1 MTPEEQAELL
11 GAVERDRA
19 ERERAAF
26 IRSAGEPPK
35 VDTRLS
41 FDAGSTTDPGTYYLY
56 RRMYGTYPQR
66 IITHP
71 EPTER
76 PADEQLREQLLNRG
90 PFTKTQN
97 LPQPDVSEPTE
108 WLSTPHTNTFAAAAD
123 AWARMAASASAPAW
137 AFESAAGFVDDWW
150 AERGTYFDE
159 AADFLNGGHQ
169 DGDPVDE
176 GPIPGDKEPTQ
187 RVFTGELPT
196 DIIDAGATGRPWSP
210 TEAEILADPDDAVEA
225 IDQLAQLA
233 PVHAPWL
240 TITTRTGSSA
250 VQPITIGYQIPSITT
265 MPA

>member
-1 MTPEEQAELL
+1 MTPEEQADLL

-26 IRSAGEPPK
+26 IRSAGEPPE
-35 VDTRLS
+35 VNTRLS

-66 IITHP
+66 VITHP

-76 PADEQLREQLLNRG
+76 PADEQLREQLLNTG

-97 LPQPDVSEPTE
+97 LPHPDASEPTE
-108 WLSTPHTNTFAAAAD
+108 WLSTPHTNSFAAAA
-123 AWARMAASASAPAW
+123 AAFERMSAASTP
-137 AFESAAGFVDDWW
+137 F
-150 AERGTYFDE
+150 YLFDE
-159 AADFLNGGHQ
+159 ASDFLNGGHQ

-196 DIIDAGATGRPWSP
+196 DIIDAGATGRSWSP
-210 TEAEILADPDDAVEA
+210 TEAEILADPDTVEA
-225 IDQLAQLA
+225 IDQLLRLA

-240 TITTRTGSSA
+240 TIITRTGSPA

>member
-1 MTPEEQAELL
+1 MTPEEQADLIRK
-11 GAVERDRA
+11 VEQDRA

-26 IRSAGEPPK
+26 IRSAGEPPE

-41 FDAGSTTDPGTYYLY
+41 
-56 RRMYGTYPQR
+56 
-66 IITHP
+66 
-71 EPTER
+71 
-76 PADEQLREQLLNRG
+76 
-90 PFTKTQN
+90 FTKTQN
-97 LPQPDVSEPTE
+97 LPQPDVSEPTV
-108 WLSTPHTNTFAAAAD
+108 WLSTPHTNSFAAAAA
-123 AWARMAASASAPAW
+123 AWARMAA
-137 AFESAAGFVDDWW
+137 ETAAHANGDDRLQFDLF
-150 AERGTYFDE
+150 ADAHTGPFYVFDE

-210 TEAEILADPDDAVEA
+210 TEAEILADPDDAVDA

-240 TITTRTGSSA
+240 TITTRRGPSA
-250 VQPITIGYQIPSITT
+250 GQPITIGYRIPSITT